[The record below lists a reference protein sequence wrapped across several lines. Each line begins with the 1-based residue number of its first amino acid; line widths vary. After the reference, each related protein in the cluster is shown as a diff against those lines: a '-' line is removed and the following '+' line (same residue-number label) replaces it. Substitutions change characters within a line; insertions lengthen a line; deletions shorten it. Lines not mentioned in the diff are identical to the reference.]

1 MNRRKTAQRKIGER
15 IQTFLI
21 GFFLGCIFSFS
32 LTSWFLYLNGGPGPV
47 VKEESVSVE
56 NLIPA
61 EQEYE
66 FWDMFPNNEVEVEK
80 FNVQDRKYIHP
91 EEIWE
96 IQTGSFYEYYD
107 ANQVRG
113 SLILLGLE
121 ARIERVSIEDKN
133 RYRVILGPYNKK
145 TKVIEIEKLLEEND
159 LESITKSIILEKSK
173 NELQIPQ

>member
-1 MNRRKTAQRKIGER
+1 MNRRKTAQRETGER

-21 GFFLGCIFSFS
+21 GFFLGCLFSFS
-32 LTSWFLYLNGGPGPV
+32 LSSWFLYLNGSPGLV
-47 VKEESVSVE
+47 LNEENVPAE

-80 FNVQDRKYIHP
+80 FNVQDRKYALP

-121 ARIERVSIEDKN
+121 ARIERVSIEGKN
-133 RYRVILGPYNKK
+133 RYRVILGPYKK
-145 TKVIEIEKLLEEND
+145 KAKVVEIENLLEEND

-173 NELQIPQ
+173 NELQIP

>member
-1 MNRRKTAQRKIGER
+1 MNRRKTAQRKTGER

-47 VKEESVSVE
+47 IKEESVSEE
-56 NLIPA
+56 NSIPA

-80 FNVQDRKYIHP
+80 FNVQDRKYKHP

-145 TKVIEIEKLLEEND
+145 AEVVEIERLLEEND

-173 NELQIPQ
+173 NEPKIP

>member
-1 MNRRKTAQRKIGER
+1 MNRRKTVQRKTGEK

-21 GFFLGCIFSFS
+21 GFFLGCLFSFS
-32 LTSWFLYLNGGPGPV
+32 LSSWFLYLNGGPDPFL
-47 VKEESVSVE
+47 KEESLSVE

-61 EQEYE
+61 ERKYE
-66 FWDMFPNNEVEVEK
+66 FWEMFPNNEVEVEK
-80 FNVQDRKYIHP
+80 FNVQGKKYRHE

-121 ARIERVSIEDKN
+121 ARIEKVSIEDKN
-133 RYRVILGPYNKK
+133 RYRVMQN
-145 TKVIEIEKLLEEND
+145 
-159 LESITKSIILEKSK
+159 
-173 NELQIPQ
+173 